1 MYTVKQV
8 SELAGVTPRTLH
20 HYDEIG
26 LLKPSR
32 VESNGYRYYDEKAL
46 LRLQQILFF
55 RELGFELDKIRQL
68 MARKDFDLISALQS
82 HRYRLQAKQLHTERL
97 IRTVDATIMHL
108 TGDVTMSE
116 KKIFEGF
123 SEEKQKEYEKQAIEN
138 WGDGVKQSIKL
149 WNSYGK
155 DEQQRILAESGV
167 IFKEI
172 ADTMPQGP
180 ESEQTQAGL
189 AKWHQHLR
197 YFYEPTFDMLRGL
210 GDMYNDHPDFNAT
223 FTAIDPGLPAF
234 LKQAMNIYVDKLETE
249 WLERELG
256 ILKE

>member
-1 MYTVKQV
+1 V

-26 LLKPSR
+26 LLKPTR
-32 VESNGYRYYDEKAL
+32 VEANGYRYYDEQAL

-55 RELGFELDKIRQL
+55 RELGFDLDKIKQI
-68 MARKDFDLISALQS
+68 MAKPDFDLVSALQT
-82 HRYRLQAKQLHTERL
+82 HRYRLQARQLHTQRL
-97 IRTVDATIMHL
+97 IRTVDATISHL
-108 TGDVTMSE
+108 VGEVSMSE

-155 DEQQRILAESGV
+155 DEQQRILEEGGK

-172 ADTMPQGP
+172 AEQMPHGP
-180 ESEQTQAGL
+180 ESDEAQAGI

-197 YFYEPTFDMLRGL
+197 YFYEPTFDILRGL
-210 GDMYNDHPDFNAT
+210 GDTYNDHAEFRAT
-223 FTAIDPGLPAF
+223 FTAIDPDLPAF
-234 LKQAMNIYVDKLETE
+234 LQKAMNFYVDKLETE